1 MAECERGDS
10 NPHGLRPRD
19 PKSRASANSATF
31 AGEKEDKTGAWNRS
45 TEGLLSS
52 EIRGSHKARSA
63 AASGGRT
70 PCFGNYSIRHANIDH
85 TSRSVPALKVE

>member
-52 EIRGSHKARSA
+52 EIRGSHKARS
-63 AASGGRT
+63 GGGGGGGVAGGGVYFYFLEG
-70 PCFGNYSIRHANIDH
+70 PIVI
-85 TSRSVPALKVE
+85 